1 MPDLT
6 IINNLEEEIHVAFFI
21 CAPTHWKNNL
31 KPNERWTT
39 HLPTMPLYFQVR
51 WAQREDYENGTVY
64 RSREFSPEESWE
76 TGATIG
82 IACAAGT
89 ASVLTA
95 VACTATGLESVGGVV
110 AAPLMLAACAGGNR
124 YATISSD
131 SKLYETRV
139 WVPWFDH
146 KEYSVRNVDGARCV
160 LWDVRENKQV

>member
-6 IINNLEEEIHVAFFI
+6 IINNLNEDIHVAFSI
-21 CAPTHWKNNL
+21 CAPTHWKNHL

-51 WAQREDYENGTVY
+51 WAQRKDDEHGIVY
-64 RSREFSPEESWE
+64 WSREFSPQESWD

-89 ASVLTA
+89 ASVLSA
-95 VACTATGLESVGGVV
+95 AACTLTGMGAVGGVV
-110 AAPLMLAACAGGNR
+110 AAPLMSLACAGGNN
-124 YATISSD
+124 YAAIGSD

-139 WVPWFDH
+139 WVPWFEH
-146 KEYSVRNVDGARCV
+146 KEYSVRNVGEGRCV